1 MLFTRT
7 LTFHFI
13 SSGEIEALRT
23 KEMGKQNCHAK
34 LKKKLQLFLT
44 TCYFMM
50 KILTLYE
57 KILCRGNRSSYKV
70 KRPC

>member
-34 LKKKLQLFLT
+34 LKKKLISYYLL
-44 TCYFMM
+44 
-50 KILTLYE
+50 LYDE
-57 KILCRGNRSSYKV
+57 NFNVI
-70 KRPC
+70 